1 MSELLIDTYCLFND
15 TTYRSFLT
23 FTSLV
28 SQIGWANCFLKRS
41 TSKNLSL
48 ICSMQIF
55 KTSTVFIHVA
65 GWLLFLTFPLLFI
78 NNEQSGFSSLL
89 LLSSPYYWLFCITYV
104 VMFYINT
111 LFLIPKLIFTKRYF
125 SYGILVL
132 LLLGFIYYAQP
143 YNNLLSHNA
152 NVINVLKG
160 KSSNRSRGL
169 NQSLLA
175 QRDTVGPSVS
185 MPFGPLPN
193 KDLRMQD
200 PNLKKSKS
208 MLDLHQS
215 SDIDMVSLFIFMMI
229 MGISIATST
238 VQRWQTTEQKVVKA
252 ESEKTT
258 AELSFLKAQINP
270 HFLFNT
276 LNNIYTLSI
285 INSEHTS
292 DSIMKLSN
300 IMRYVTDDVTNDF
313 VKLNDEIDCIRD
325 YIELQGM
332 RLGADAEISFNVK
345 GNPKGRKIAPL
356 IFMTFIENAFKYGV
370 TKKEKTVITIDLIV
384 EPEKINF
391 FCKNKIHPY
400 KSNLERSGIGITNT
414 KQRLAHQYP
423 NQHELKISNDNEF
436 FTVELCVNC

>member
-1 MSELLIDTYCLFND
+1 
-15 TTYRSFLT
+15 
-23 FTSLV
+23 
-28 SQIGWANCFLKRS
+28 
-41 TSKNLSL
+41 
-48 ICSMQIF
+48 MQIF
-55 KTSTVFIHVA
+55 KTSTVFIHFA

-89 LLSSPYYWLFCITYV
+89 LLSSPYYWLFCGTYV
-104 VMFYINT
+104 LMFYLNS

-125 SYGILVL
+125 GYGILVL
-132 LLLGFIYYAQP
+132 ILFGFVYYAQP

-152 NVINVLKG
+152 NVISVLKG
-160 KSSNRSRGL
+160 APTNRSRGL

-175 QRDTVGPSVS
+175 EKDTVGPSVA

-200 PNLKKSKS
+200 PNLKKPKS

-215 SDIDMVSLFIFMMI
+215 PDIDMVSLFIFMMVI
-229 MGISIATST
+229 GISIATST
-238 VQRWQTTEQKVVKA
+238 VQRWQSTEQKVVKA

-276 LNNIYTLSI
+276 LNNIYTLSV
-285 INSEHTS
+285 INSEHTAE
-292 DSIMKLSN
+292 SIMKLSN

-313 VKLNDEIDCIRD
+313 VKLNDEIDCISD
-325 YIELQGM
+325 YIELQKM
-332 RLGADAEISFNVK
+332 RLGADAEITFNVK
-345 GNPKGRKIAPL
+345 GDPTGREIAPL

-370 TKKEKTVITIDLIV
+370 TKKEKTVITIDLNIN
-384 EPEKINF
+384 PEKINF

-400 KSNLERSGIGITNT
+400 KSNLERTGIGINNT

-423 NQHELKISNDNEF
+423 NCHKLNISSEDDF